1 MVKKVRKAV
10 FPAAGLGTRFLP
22 ATKAQP
28 KEMLP
33 LIDKPIIQYGVEEA
47 MQSGCDQIIMVTGR
61 GKSAIEDHF
70 DTSYELEKMLEDR
83 GKTDLLKIVQQISDM
98 IHIAYVRQKE
108 ALGLG
113 HAVLMAAELVGDEP
127 FAVILPDD
135 VIDAPV
141 PCLKQMIDIY
151 NETGCSVLATQVV
164 EGRAISAYGVLD
176 AKPVAGKHD
185 GRLFEVRDLVE
196 KPKFEEAPSN
206 LAIIGR
212 YILTPTIF
220 EMLSSIQPGSGGELQ
235 LTDGLRALLKKEKI
249 YGYTFE
255 GKRHDAGD
263 KLGFLKATVE
273 FALKRDDLGKDFQRV
288 SENPEDVMIFDL
300 LDFEVGGARLQACI
314 SYGLVSGHDFTGC
327 GKTRS

>member
-1 MVKKVRKAV
+1 MAKKVRKVV
-10 FPAAGLGTRFLP
+10 FPVAGLGTRFLP

-47 MQSGCDQIIMVTGR
+47 MASGCDQIIMVTGR

-70 DTSYELEKMLEDR
+70 DTSYELEKMLEER
-83 GKTDLLKIVQQISDM
+83 GKKDLLRIVQQISDM
-98 IHIAYVRQKE
+98 MHIAYVRQKE

-113 HAVLMAAELVGDEP
+113 HAVLMGAELVGDEP

-141 PCLKQMIDIY
+141 PCLKQMIQIY
-151 NETGCSVLATQVV
+151 NQTGCSVLATLVV
-164 EGRAISAYGVLD
+164 EGQGISAYGVLD
-176 AKPVAGKHD
+176 AKPVAGNN
-185 GRLFEVRDLVE
+185 RLFEVRDLIE
-196 KPKFEEAPSN
+196 KPKFEQAPSN

-212 YILTPTIF
+212 YILTPAIF
-220 EMLSSIQPGSGGELQ
+220 EMLRGIEPGSGGELQ

-249 YGYTFE
+249 YGFTFE

-273 FALKRDDLGKDFQRV
+273 FALKRNDLGKEFREYLKKLSV
-288 SENPEDVMIFDL
+288 
-300 LDFEVGGARLQACI
+300 
-314 SYGLVSGHDFTGC
+314 
-327 GKTRS
+327 